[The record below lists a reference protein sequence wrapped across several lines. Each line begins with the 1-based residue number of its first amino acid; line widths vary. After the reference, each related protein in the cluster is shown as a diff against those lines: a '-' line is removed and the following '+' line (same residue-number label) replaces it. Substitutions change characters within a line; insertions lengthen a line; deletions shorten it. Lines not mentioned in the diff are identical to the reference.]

1 LHATPGLNRDDLT
14 RSVAT
19 RQQARNPLLVAER
32 TSMATGF
39 AHDPTE
45 LAAELVHLRHE
56 ERQLSD
62 LRRRLHEQI
71 DNGFPNEV
79 TIRREREVSDR
90 RRMLHRRID
99 ALAVRVSGS
108 LRPAF

>member
-1 LHATPGLNRDDLT
+1 
-14 RSVAT
+14 V
-19 RQQARNPLLVAER
+19 LVAER
-32 TSMATGF
+32 TSMAPGF
-39 AHDPTE
+39 AQDPAS
-45 LAAELVHLRHE
+45 LAAELAHLRHE

-90 RRMLHRRID
+90 RRVLHRHID
-99 ALAVRVSGS
+99 ALAAGVSGS